1 MLATGTELIPP
12 VLGVLF
18 VWTGGAKAL
27 SGSLARQATDSALHQ
42 LLGDVGRTTLALR
55 ALGWCE
61 LALGIGLLVA
71 PGVQALAAATVLLG
85 TGFLGYLTYA
95 KVKAPGS
102 SCGCAASRSAPVTW
116 RAFAR
121 AGLVVGGG
129 LLAAGASAPWWTTVS
144 THPVAATVFVLASG
158 LLLLA
163 LSADLDRW
171 WLLPSRAIWLRVVG
185 HPLAAGRH
193 TGNGT
198 HEGEDVPV
206 AASVELL
213 EQSLAWRAAAPLVRS
228 SLREHWDADGW
239 RVLAFGGQ
247 YDGEDGARQVSVLFA
262 LATNATTDTTRRPV
276 IRVSVVDDERQELI
290 PDALDA
296 GALSRPA
303 DPLMS
308 RG

>member
-1 MLATGTELIPP
+1 MGTELIPL

-18 VWTGGAKAL
+18 MWTGGAKAL
-27 SGSLARQATDSALHQ
+27 SGSLVRQATDSALHR
-42 LLGDVGRTTLALR
+42 LLGDVGRTTVALR

-61 LALGIGLLVA
+61 LALGIGLVVA
-71 PGVQALAAATVLLG
+71 PGARALAAATVLLG
-85 TGFLGYLTYA
+85 AGFLGYLTYA

-144 THPVAATVFVLASG
+144 THPVAATVFLLASG

-185 HPLAAGRH
+185 HPLAVGRH

-198 HEGEDVPV
+198 REVEDVPV

-213 EQSLAWRAAAPLVRS
+213 EQSLAWQAAAPLVRFVPARALGRRRLAS
-228 SLREHWDADGW
+228 SGVR
-239 RVLAFGGQ
+239 RSVRRGGRPAAGVGAVRARHQ
-247 YDGEDGARQVSVLFA
+247 RDDRHNPPPGDPGERG
-262 LATNATTDTTRRPV
+262 RR
-276 IRVSVVDDERQELI
+276 R
-290 PDALDA
+290 DA
-296 GALSRPA
+296 GT
-303 DPLMS
+303 DPG
-308 RG
+308 RARRRRTVATG